1 MSKKDIRKNYLN
13 IQGWM
18 VQDLELKGNE
28 LLAYALI
35 YGFSQDN
42 ETEFTGSVNYICTWL
57 NCSKSTVLRT
67 MSTLVKRGLIIKEI
81 ELKNNLTFNH
91 YKVNFNKIVGNETR
105 GVKMKRGVSNETK
118 EGCQNDT
125 KGGVKM
131 IPNNTINNK
140 DNNIYSDFDFF
151 FSSTDFVE
159 SFNDYVKMRKDMK
172 KKLTPRSEKRILNKL
187 VELSNKDVS
196 KAVALL
202 DQSALKNWLDVFPLN
217 NYNADVKPK
226 STTPTE
232 KRKFRY

>member
-1 MSKKDIRKNYLN
+1 MKKDISNNYVV
-13 IQGWM
+13 IQGFM
-18 VQDLELKGNE
+18 IESLGLKSNE
-28 LLAYALI
+28 LFTYALI
-35 YGFSQDN
+35 YGFCQDKDS
-42 ETEFTGSVNYICTWL
+42 EFTGSVSYICTWL
-57 NCSKSTVLRT
+57 SCSKNTALKCIKSLI
-67 MSTLVKRGLIIKEI
+67 KKGLIKKEV
-81 ELKNNLTFNH
+81 EFKNGLTFNH
-91 YKVNFNKIVGNETR
+91 YTVDFSKINQNCMGGAKTEQGVQKEINR
-105 GVKMKRGVSNETK
+105 GAKTE
-118 EGCQNDT
+118 Q
-125 KGGVKM
+125 GGGAKTE
-131 IPNNTINNK
+131 PNNTINNK